1 MKLDFTLDLTADR
14 ISYLQT
20 LDLSKLRPSELE
32 TAADYILWGKD
43 PDGTPSFSHKE
54 LNWAYGSDSKSESLD
69 ALYENPSF
77 SENFFRKRSSPHK
90 NPKLD
95 REEIRSSA
103 PPYILSA
110 FEDLWRRI
118 DTVDLRIS
126 LYEIQIGKREEIRP
140 ELRQRVA
147 SAAIPVEKNASL
159 VSDWDQRAYLLAR
172 RQLIELRREQYT
184 LKDEIKTPILTHNVE
199 EDFYEDRPTEIQ
211 TILPCGAYIPDSP
224 FWDLEI
230 NLDLNSSSLKDLTSL
245 LWTQPQD
252 LKTSFNFADPSQL
265 YELIS
270 FLPDLSEEIERSAA
284 PSSPSDFTASNA
296 STLLQTF
303 DFYRSYANLS
313 PTHSLLLDLKIKR
326 FSNAEIAKRL
336 NSEFNTNYN
345 VNYISTIYT
354 KKILPEIADAA
365 KRHREILENLF
376 FPENFKRCT
385 RCGRLYLRSST
396 YFMKKGNSSDGF
408 SPRCKQCWKEIRQ
421 EKKQKNTG
429 EGK

>member
-43 PDGTPSFSHKE
+43 SDGSPSFSHKE

-95 REEIRSSA
+95 REEIRASA

-118 DTVDLRIS
+118 DTIDLRIS
-126 LYEIQIGKREEIRP
+126 LYEIQIGKRDSIRP
-140 ELRQRVA
+140 ELRQRITA
-147 SAAIPVEKNASL
+147 AAIDIDKNSTF
-159 VSDWDQRAYLLAR
+159 VSDWDQHTYLLAR
-172 RQLIELRREQYT
+172 RQLIELRREQYA

-211 TILPCGAYIPDSP
+211 SILPCGAFIEGSP

-230 NLDLNSSSLKDLTSL
+230 NLDLTPSSLKDLTSL
-245 LWTQPQD
+245 LWTPPQD
-252 LKTSFNFADPSQL
+252 PKTSFDFTDPNQL
-265 YELIS
+265 YNLIS
-270 FLPDLSEEIERSAA
+270 FFPDLTEEIDRSAA
-284 PSSPSDFTASNA
+284 PSAPNDLITSNA

-303 DFYRSYANLS
+303 SFYRSYANLT
-313 PTHSLLLDLKIKR
+313 PIHSLLLDLKIGR
-326 FSNAEIAKRL
+326 VSNQEIAKRL
-336 NSEFNTNYN
+336 NSEFNTSYN

-354 KKILPEIADAA
+354 KKVLPEIAEAA
-365 KRHREILENLF
+365 RRHREILENLF

-421 EKKQKNTG
+421 EKKQRS
-429 EGK
+429 

>member
-43 PDGTPSFSHKE
+43 SDGSPSFSHKE

-95 REEIRSSA
+95 REEIRASA

-118 DTVDLRIS
+118 DTIDLRIS
-126 LYEIQIGKREEIRP
+126 LYEIQIGKRDSIRP
-140 ELRQRVA
+140 ELRQRITAA
-147 SAAIPVEKNASL
+147 SIDIDKNSTF
-159 VSDWDQRAYLLAR
+159 VSDWDQHTYLLAR
-172 RQLIELRREQYT
+172 RQLIELRREQYA

-211 TILPCGAYIPDSP
+211 SILPCGAFIEGSP

-230 NLDLNSSSLKDLTSL
+230 NLDLTPSSLKDLTSL
-245 LWTQPQD
+245 LWTPPQD
-252 LKTSFNFADPSQL
+252 PKTSFDFTDPNQL
-265 YELIS
+265 YNLIS
-270 FLPDLSEEIERSAA
+270 FFPDLTEEIDRSAA
-284 PSSPSDFTASNA
+284 PSAPNDLITSNA

-303 DFYRSYANLS
+303 SFYRSYANLT
-313 PTHSLLLDLKIKR
+313 PIHSLLLDLKIGR
-326 FSNAEIAKRL
+326 VSNQEIAKRL
-336 NSEFNTNYN
+336 NSEFNTSYN

-354 KKILPEIADAA
+354 KKVLPEIAEAA
-365 KRHREILENLF
+365 RRHREILENLF

-421 EKKQKNTG
+421 EKKQRS
-429 EGK
+429 

>member
-43 PDGTPSFSHKE
+43 SDGSPSFSHKE

-95 REEIRSSA
+95 REEIRASA

-126 LYEIQIGKREEIRP
+126 LYEIQIGKRDSIRP
-140 ELRQRVA
+140 ELRQRITAA
-147 SAAIPVEKNASL
+147 SIDIDKNSTF
-159 VSDWDQRAYLLAR
+159 VSDWDQHTYLLAR
-172 RQLIELRREQYT
+172 RQLIELRREQYA

-211 TILPCGAYIPDSP
+211 SILPCGAFIEGSP

-230 NLDLNSSSLKDLTSL
+230 NLDLTPSSLKDLTSL
-245 LWTQPQD
+245 LWTPPQD
-252 LKTSFNFADPSQL
+252 PKTSFDFTDPNQL
-265 YELIS
+265 YNLIS
-270 FLPDLSEEIERSAA
+270 FFPDLTEEIDRSAA
-284 PSSPSDFTASNA
+284 PSAPNDLITSNA

-303 DFYRSYANLS
+303 SFYRSYANLT
-313 PTHSLLLDLKIKR
+313 PIHSLLLDLKIGR
-326 FSNAEIAKRL
+326 VSNQEIAKRL
-336 NSEFNTNYN
+336 NSEFNTSYN

-354 KKILPEIADAA
+354 KKVLPEIAEAA
-365 KRHREILENLF
+365 RRHREILENLF

-421 EKKQKNTG
+421 EKKQRS
-429 EGK
+429 

>member
-14 ISYLQT
+14 ISYLKT

-54 LNWAYGSDSKSESLD
+54 LNWAYGTDSKSESLD

-77 SENFFRKRSSPHK
+77 SENFFRKRSSPRK

-95 REEIRSSA
+95 REEIKTTA
-103 PPYILSA
+103 PSYLLSA

-126 LYEIQIGKREEIRP
+126 LYEIQTGKREEIRP
-140 ELRQRVA
+140 ELRKRVE
-147 SAAIPVEKNASL
+147 SAAIDTLKNAEL
-159 VSDWDQRAYLLAR
+159 VSDWNQRAYLLAR
-172 RQLIELRREQYT
+172 RQLIDLRREQYT
-184 LKDEIKTPILTHNVE
+184 LKDEYKSPILTHNVE
-199 EDFYEDRPTEIQ
+199 EDFYEDRPLEVNSL
-211 TILPCGAYIPDSP
+211 LPCGAFLEGSP

-230 NLDLNSSSLKDLTSL
+230 RLDLDSAALKDLTSL
-245 LWTQPQD
+245 LWSQDSPQ
-252 LKTSFNFADPSQL
+252 KNSFNFTDSTQL
-265 YELIS
+265 YNLVSFFPEL
-270 FLPDLSEEIERSAA
+270 EEEVERSTA
-284 PSSPSDFTASNA
+284 PSEPSDLIRSNA
-296 STLLQTF
+296 SDLLKTF
-303 DFYRSYANLS
+303 NFYRSYAELS
-313 PTHSLLLDLKIKR
+313 PIHSTLLDLKIAR
-326 FSNAEIAKRL
+326 IPNAEIAAKL

-354 KKILPEIADAA
+354 KKVLPEIADAA
-365 KRHREILENLF
+365 RRHREILENLF

-385 RCGRLYLRSST
+385 RCGRLYLRSSD

-421 EKKQKNTG
+421 EKKQRS
-429 EGK
+429 